1 MTETSLCRLNILTRY
16 DHYPLL
22 ISTSEETELEAPPG
36 PWSCQNVNWESFPYM
51 LYLETTSQAAHA
63 DPTAEW
69 AHLLEALKN
78 AVARSQKAREGGRP
92 RKRVHRNRWWN
103 KECVEAAEAK
113 LAAFEVALERNQHV
127 AQDSRRAVAHQDDE
141 YKKACRRLT
150 HTNKKAKRKAVTDA
164 VGELNS
170 AREWQVMAVI
180 RKKTKSPNILSP
192 PFWLAGRVSAT
203 GAADKAKLLL
213 STIFPS
219 AVQVEGSER
228 SGMQLDVEE
237 GTNEV
242 GDVGVPRD
250 GTIARLDY
258 DERGSTEPMEET
270 DEVPPILPHVKESEL
285 DGAIKGLKSGKA
297 AGRDGLGPGLLKKAY
312 HLSPVFKTRLL
323 RLVDICVTEARFPE
337 QWKVAAVTIIP
348 KAAPRDYSQP
358 KSYRPIS
365 LLSVAG
371 KLVDSI
377 FAQRLQHEIGRMGL
391 LRQQYGNITG
401 IPTVQE
407 AAHLM
412 EIGKREMED
421 GRHVSV
427 LTIDVGSAFNRVQHD
442 RLQYD
447 LQRLGLQGIANWVRG
462 WLQGRTFHLVFEG
475 HTTDEYRLQSL
486 GVPQGS
492 PLSPLLWSIYAD
504 SLFVVSRT
512 APSGGG
518 SDAVFQG
525 AYVDDIVAMF
535 AASESKEVVRQTQ
548 RWLDRLASWSNERS
562 LLLDKPTFLLT
573 KKGPRPDPESRQVTL
588 PSGERLSPT
597 PSTIKILGV
606 IIGHR
611 FSLHEFVLRKCHIA
625 RYTISTLRCF
635 PSMPG
640 SPVHRLKLLRAAI
653 FSALDYRAEL
663 HPLIPEVLRKEVRL
677 VDHAAYA
684 FVLGVSLDLRY
695 RPSALSL
702 THELG
707 QYSTYTRWHQMAL
720 KLGIRLLSNQ
730 QNLCNEYA
738 VEVKGRLPS
747 WSKEDRERNEVS
759 IARPRGLLTNLG
771 TDKMLI
777 VGRDG
782 VEVEGMSRLKHRL
795 WRTGPITLIL
805 QSLPFQ
811 NFEQV
816 SVPETVP
823 WEWEGLD
830 ITIGSAEQAHST
842 VECLVHSRQE
852 HRASIFVDG
861 AKGAASEDAGGLGAA
876 AVGFSNSSPAR
887 KWTVK
892 ERLDGSIWTVVEAE
906 LYAILIGLR
915 SCLGGFWKRIDIL
928 SDSQVAL
935 HRLSAGYTND
945 RTKPGQF
952 LVRQVR
958 RCIGELRAQRYVMI
972 KFWWIPGHQD
982 IELHDEADAAAKLAA
997 RMPMPLSI
1005 DDPALRVVREQ
1016 VSINKVR
1023 EWTAAQM
1030 LVFEQTLFDL
1040 GTHNSLKEVSPTF
1053 EPRTALQ
1060 RYINLGWRTKY
1071 VLVLFQVNTLMVATH
1086 RNPLAGGCL
1095 CGAEEQSRE
1104 HLLFDCVLLEDERSQ
1119 LQAHLPL
1126 IASRSLRH
1134 VLEDG
1139 KFNGQRGTDTRGQ
1152 SQGTG
1157 EEGMEDLREYLADL
1171 RTLLEG
1177 ARRIIFATCRSYGL
1191 MEEEEEFHYIPP
1203 EATFAH
1209 REESEERHIG
1219 RGNNPR
1225 RLVSSSR
1232 RGRGLRS
1239 ITRLRVIGGFGN
1251 HGRKHPYAYRF
1262 SNGNRSFAF
1271 VG

>member
-337 QWKVAAVTIIP
+337 QWKVAAT
-348 KAAPRDYSQP
+348 RY
-358 KSYRPIS
+358 
-365 LLSVAG
+365 
-371 KLVDSI
+371 
-377 FAQRLQHEIGRMGL
+377 
-391 LRQQYGNITG
+391 
-401 IPTVQE
+401 
-407 AAHLM
+407 
-412 EIGKREMED
+412 
-421 GRHVSV
+421 
-427 LTIDVGSAFNRVQHD
+427 
-442 RLQYD
+442 
-447 LQRLGLQGIANWVRG
+447 
-462 WLQGRTFHLVFEG
+462 
-475 HTTDEYRLQSL
+475 
-486 GVPQGS
+486 
-492 PLSPLLWSIYAD
+492 
-504 SLFVVSRT
+504 SLFREQRRAVV
-512 APSGGG
+512 G
-518 SDAVFQG
+518 V
-525 AYVDDIVAMF
+525 
-535 AASESKEVVRQTQ
+535 
-548 RWLDRLASWSNERS
+548 
-562 LLLDKPTFLLT
+562 
-573 KKGPRPDPESRQVTL
+573 
-588 PSGERLSPT
+588 T
-597 PSTIKILGV
+597 PSFK
-606 IIGHR
+606 
-611 FSLHEFVLRKCHIA
+611 A
-625 RYTISTLRCF
+625 R
-635 PSMPG
+635 

-663 HPLIPEVLRKEVRL
+663 HPLIPE
-677 VDHAAYA
+677 
-684 FVLGVSLDLRY
+684 
-695 RPSALSL
+695 
-702 THELG
+702 
-707 QYSTYTRWHQMAL
+707 
-720 KLGIRLLSNQ
+720 
-730 QNLCNEYA
+730 
-738 VEVKGRLPS
+738 
-747 WSKEDRERNEVS
+747 
-759 IARPRGLLTNLG
+759 
-771 TDKMLI
+771 
-777 VGRDG
+777 
-782 VEVEGMSRLKHRL
+782 
-795 WRTGPITLIL
+795 
-805 QSLPFQ
+805 SLPFQ
-811 NFEQV
+811 NFE
-816 SVPETVP
+816 
-823 WEWEGLD
+823 
-830 ITIGSAEQAHST
+830 
-842 VECLVHSRQE
+842 QE

-945 RTKPGQF
+945 RTKPG
-952 LVRQVR
+952 
-958 RCIGELRAQRYVMI
+958 
-972 KFWWIPGHQD
+972 HQD

-1016 VSINKVR
+1016 FLRRSSP
-1023 EWTAAQM
+1023 EP
-1030 LVFEQTLFDL
+1030 LF
-1040 GTHNSLKEVSPTF
+1040 S
-1053 EPRTALQ
+1053 
-1060 RYINLGWRTKY
+1060 
-1071 VLVLFQVNTLMVATH
+1071 
-1086 RNPLAGGCL
+1086 
-1095 CGAEEQSRE
+1095 
-1104 HLLFDCVLLEDERSQ
+1104 
-1119 LQAHLPL
+1119 
-1126 IASRSLRH
+1126 
-1134 VLEDG
+1134 
-1139 KFNGQRGTDTRGQ
+1139 DT
-1152 SQGTG
+1152 ST
-1157 EEGMEDLREYLADL
+1157 
-1171 RTLLEG
+1171 
-1177 ARRIIFATCRSYGL
+1177 
-1191 MEEEEEFHYIPP
+1191 
-1203 EATFAH
+1203 
-1209 REESEERHIG
+1209 
-1219 RGNNPR
+1219 
-1225 RLVSSSR
+1225 
-1232 RGRGLRS
+1232 
-1239 ITRLRVIGGFGN
+1239 
-1251 HGRKHPYAYRF
+1251 
-1262 SNGNRSFAF
+1262 
-1271 VG
+1271 